1 VTDTQIL
8 DWIEAHPEYEIAR
21 LHKMSGKLWAIYD
34 GPVSGSETGVMAR
47 AATLR
52 EAVNKAAQDPYKS

>member
-1 VTDTQIL
+1 MTDTQIL

-21 LHKMSGKLWAIYD
+21 LHKTSGKLWAIYD
-34 GPVSGSETGVMAR
+34 GPVSASGTEAMAR

-52 EAVNKAAQDPYKS
+52 EAVNKAAQHPYTS